1 MAMPAGKVEQQPI
14 LQTVAEDGEF
24 SQFLEAVEYTGL
36 TELLDSDG
44 PYTIFAPTDE
54 AFARLSSDGREMLL
68 HDHTDLRGMLKYHIV
83 RGVVTSEDVRR
94 LGSVRSLEGR
104 ELNFYKWGQ
113 QTTVNGAL
121 IVKPD
126 IWCKN
131 GVIHAIDRLV
141 LP

>member
-1 MAMPAGKVEQQPI
+1 
-14 LQTVAEDGEF
+14 
-24 SQFLEAVEYTGL
+24 
-36 TELLDSDG
+36 
-44 PYTIFAPTDE
+44 
-54 AFARLSSDGREMLL
+54 MLL

-131 GVIHAIDRLV
+131 GVIHTEDLYFQISRISPKLPPAEQSANVDMTLEEVERQHIRLV
-141 LP
+141 LSKENGKVDRAAAKLGIPRSSLYVKLKHFGIIA